1 MSNRKYFFIK
11 ICLDITLILSMFFY
25 AKSLYNITR
34 ECDRRVDMLDT
45 QIKIFKKNIE
55 ATKKDTKKDTKKADL
70 YDALIMS
77 IIEVE
82 SNFNEKATSSDGRC
96 IGLMQVKGGS
106 FVPSEN
112 IKQGIYILHNNFN
125 RALSEELTPLETIHK
140 TLTAYNRGYHGSNKY
155 YKKHKTY
162 VSAYSKKV
170 LGKIEKYKTK
180 GAIE

>member
-1 MSNRKYFFIK
+1 MNNRKYIFIK
-11 ICLDITLILSMFFY
+11 ICLYISLILLMYFF
-25 AKSLYNITR
+25 ANSLYNISR
-34 ECDRRVDMLDT
+34 ERDRRIDILDT
-45 QIKIFKKNIE
+45 QIKILKKNIE
-55 ATKKDTKKDTKKADL
+55 ATKKDTKKVDL

-82 SNFNEKATSSDGRC
+82 SNFNEKATSSDGRY
-96 IGLMQVKGGS
+96 IGLMQVKDGS

-125 RALSEELTPLETIHK
+125 RVRAEELTPLETIHK

-170 LGKIEKYKTK
+170 LEKMKKYKTK
-180 GAIE
+180 GVIE

>member
-1 MSNRKYFFIK
+1 MNNRKYIFIK
-11 ICLDITLILSMFFY
+11 ICLYISLILLMYFF
-25 AKSLYNITR
+25 ANSLYNISR
-34 ECDRRVDMLDT
+34 ERDRRIDMLDT
-45 QIKIFKKNIE
+45 QIKILKKTIE
-55 ATKKDTKKDTKKADL
+55 ATKKDTKKVDL

-82 SNFNEKATSSDGRC
+82 SNFNEKATSSDGRY
-96 IGLMQVKGGS
+96 IGLMQVKDGS

-125 RALSEELTPLETIHK
+125 RVRAEELTPLETIHK

-170 LGKIEKYKTK
+170 LGKMKKYKTK
-180 GAIE
+180 GVIE